1 MKIIVDGM
9 GGDNSPIEIVKGSVD
24 AVNEYDINIIIV
36 GNEEIIIRELAKYKY
51 PKEKIEIL
59 NATDVIS
66 NEDDPAFAI
75 RRKKD
80 SSMVVGLKALSDG
93 LGDGFLSAGSTGA
106 LLAGGLFIIKRI
118 EGIDRAALATAY
130 PTLSGVSLLVDA
142 GANVDCKPEYLNQ
155 FGIMGSIY
163 MEHVMGI
170 AKPKVGLVNIGIEEG
185 KGNMLTKEAYKLL
198 KQSPINFVGNV
209 EGRELPTGNVDVIL
223 CDGFVGN
230 VILKLTEGMAISIFS
245 NLKKMFLENIGTK
258 LGALLLKPQLKVFK
272 GKMDYR
278 EYGGA
283 PLLGTK
289 KPIVKAHGSSD
300 ALAIKNAIKQL
311 IHFIEKDV
319 INIIT
324 KNINLNEDKNIG
336 GNVMILER
344 IKEIVVIQFNVES
357 KDVNLDTSFRDDLNA
372 DSLDLVELI
381 MALEDEF
388 GLEIEDEEVE
398 AIKTIGDVIDY
409 LNKNLDEDI

>member
-24 AVNEYDINIIIV
+24 AVMEYGIDIIIV
-36 GNEEIIIRELAKYKY
+36 GNQDRIEEELSKYNY

-59 NATDVIS
+59 NSSQIITND
-66 NEDDPAFAI
+66 EDPALAI

-93 LGDGFLSAGSTGA
+93 VGDGFLSAGNTGA

-118 EGIDRAALATAY
+118 EGIDRAALASVY
-130 PTLSGVSLLVDA
+130 PTIKGLSLLVDA

-155 FGIMGSIY
+155 FAIMGSIY
-163 MEHVMGI
+163 MENVMDI
-170 AKPKVGLVNIGIEEG
+170 NKPKVGLVNIGTEEA
-185 KGNMLTKEAYKLL
+185 KGNTLTKDAYDLL
-198 KQSPINFVGNV
+198 KESPINFVGNV
-209 EGRELPTGNVDVIL
+209 EGRELPAGAVDVII

-230 VILKLTEGMAISIFS
+230 IILKLTEGMAISIFD
-245 NLKKMFLENIGTK
+245 NLKRIFLKNIGTK
-258 LGALLLKPQLKVFK
+258 LGAVLLKPGLKELK

-283 PLLGTK
+283 PLLGTR

-300 ALAIKNAIKQL
+300 ALAIKNAIRQL
-311 IHFIEKDV
+311 ISFIDKDV

-324 KNINLNEDKNIG
+324 ENINNN
-336 GNVMILER
+336 
-344 IKEIVVIQFNVES
+344 
-357 KDVNLDTSFRDDLNA
+357 
-372 DSLDLVELI
+372 
-381 MALEDEF
+381 
-388 GLEIEDEEVE
+388 
-398 AIKTIGDVIDY
+398 
-409 LNKNLDEDI
+409 

>member
-24 AVNEYDINIIIV
+24 AVLEYDINIIIV
-36 GNEEIIIRELAKYKY
+36 GNEEIIRAELWKYTY

-59 NATDVIS
+59 NSESVIT
-66 NEDDPAFAI
+66 NDDDPALAI

-93 LGDGFLSAGSTGA
+93 LGDGFVSAGNTGA

-118 EGIDRAALATAY
+118 QGVDRAALATAY
-130 PTLSGVSLLVDA
+130 PTIKGLSLLVDG

-170 AKPKVGLVNIGIEEG
+170 EKPKVGLVNIGTEEG
-185 KGNMLTKEAYKLL
+185 KGNALTKEAYDLL
-198 KQSPINFVGNV
+198 KNSKINFIGNV
-209 EGRELPTGNVDVIL
+209 EGRDLPTGIVDVII

-230 VILKLTEGMAISIFS
+230 IVLKLTEGMAISIFDH
-245 NLKKMFLENIGTK
+245 LKEIFLKNTGTK
-258 LGALLLKPQLKVFK
+258 IGALLLKPGLKELK

-289 KPIVKAHGSSD
+289 KPVVKAHGSSD
-300 ALAIKNAIKQL
+300 AYAIKNAIKQL
-311 IHFIEKDV
+311 MNFIEKDV
-319 INIIT
+319 ISIIT
-324 KNINLNEDKNIG
+324 NNINFDDK
-336 GNVMILER
+336 
-344 IKEIVVIQFNVES
+344 
-357 KDVNLDTSFRDDLNA
+357 
-372 DSLDLVELI
+372 
-381 MALEDEF
+381 
-388 GLEIEDEEVE
+388 
-398 AIKTIGDVIDY
+398 
-409 LNKNLDEDI
+409 